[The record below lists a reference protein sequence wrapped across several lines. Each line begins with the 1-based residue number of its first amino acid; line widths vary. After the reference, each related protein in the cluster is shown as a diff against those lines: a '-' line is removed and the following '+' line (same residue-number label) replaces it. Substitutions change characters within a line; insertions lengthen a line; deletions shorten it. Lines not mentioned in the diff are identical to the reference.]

1 MQQIFYELSILAK
14 SVHFKNL
21 SAAAGHVNLSQP
33 QLSRIIARIE
43 SELKIVVLDRSAK
56 RKSGWTQEAFR
67 LAKIFEK
74 SAKRL
79 ESELFSI
86 SDEQMV
92 SEVRIGTLEGL
103 APTAIKLAKMCF
115 NEVGIHKIFL
125 DIYDI
130 SELEA
135 NFLNDHLD
143 LILSSH
149 KPGKQKLHHVLE
161 LGFQYLE
168 PVQSHKDFS
177 VMSSFEFN
185 QSDRKKRE
193 SFKHVLISNSLVV
206 RKEWLNDPGGTG
218 YLPSEA
224 KSGKA
229 KNAEPVW
236 LLGSEILNPQ
246 LWEKISTLLE
256 KNPII

>member
-21 SAAAGHVNLSQP
+21 SAAALHVNLSQP

-86 SDEQMV
+86 TNDQMV
-92 SEVRIGTLEGL
+92 SEVHIGTLEGL
-103 APTAIKLAKMCF
+103 ASTAIKLAKMCF
-115 NEVGIHKIFL
+115 NDVGVHKIFL

-130 SELEA
+130 SELEV

-149 KPGKQKLHHVLE
+149 KPGKQKFHHMLE

-168 PVQSHKDFS
+168 PVKTHEDFS
-177 VMSSFEFN
+177 VMSSFEFS
-185 QSDRKKRE
+185 QADRKTKE
-193 SFKHVLISNSLVV
+193 SFKHMLISNSLAV
-206 RKEWLNDPGGTG
+206 RKDWLKNPGGVAN
-218 YLPSEA
+218 LPSEA

-236 LLGSEILNPQ
+236 LLGSEIMNPQ
-246 LWEKISTLLE
+246 LWEKLSSLLE